1 MNSSRSRVLTA
12 FATGLLIALPLA
24 ALAQPQPAGGD
35 AASRDRAAI
44 EAAFKRADVNKDG
57 KLSRAEAEMLP
68 SVAARFDDIDKAKK
82 GYLTMD
88 EFIAAVAS
96 PPS

>member
-1 MNSSRSRVLTA
+1 MV
-12 FATGLLIALPLA
+12 
-24 ALAQPQPAGGD
+24 
-35 AASRDRAAI
+35 
-44 EAAFKRADVNKDG
+44 
-57 KLSRAEAEMLP
+57 P

-88 EFIAAVAS
+88 EFIAAAAS